1 MRNIILNIPHSSIN
15 GIFDN
20 EIGGWERNPFF
31 INDCVN
37 KLTDWHTD
45 FIFKTSNPLVRS
57 VVFPYSRFVCD
68 VERLENDAMEDI
80 GQGIIYTH
88 FNNYK
93 REITDT
99 KTLYKLREFHLQELI
114 KGIKDNDVIIDCHSF
129 SNTSN
134 SCDICIGFNDDF
146 SYDEEIINIVV
157 DEFKKSGYSVGINTP
172 YSNSITP
179 KSDVKY
185 KSVMIEVNKRIY
197 MNENTLQLSSNPR
210 QWIRWFNTIDR
221 IYKRITDC

>member
-1 MRNIILNIPHSSIN
+1 MSQYGMGVVYSKTHQGKKIFNLRKDYKEIVLSSYYRPYH
-15 GIFDN
+15 
-20 EIGGWERNPFF
+20 E
-31 INDCVN
+31 
-37 KLTDWHTD
+37 KL
-45 FIFKTSNPLVRS
+45 
-57 VVFPYSRFVCD
+57 
-68 VERLENDAMEDI
+68 DAMIKQLTNFED
-80 GQGIIYTH
+80 
-88 FNNYK
+88 K
-93 REITDT
+93 
-99 KTLYKLREFHLQELI
+99 KTIL
-114 KGIKDNDVIIDCHSF
+114 IDCHSF

-146 SYDEEIINIVV
+146 SYDEEIVNIVV